1 MTIDDYAD
9 WAAENA
15 RLTTP
20 GPISREQV
28 SYLGLGLAGETG
40 ETVEHIKKYLRDGEF
55 RAEAMADELGDV
67 AYYWACLCLAAGRKP
82 SEVLAQ
88 SVAKI
93 ERKAQS
99 HKDSLRSGPRP

>member
-9 WAAENA
+9 WAARNA
-15 RLTTP
+15 RLTAP
-20 GPISREQV
+20 GTISREQV
-28 SYLGLGLAGETG
+28 SYLGLGLAGEAG

-82 SEVLAQ
+82 SEVLAE
-88 SVAKI
+88 SVTKI
-93 ERKAQS
+93 ERKVRS
-99 HKDSLRSGPRP
+99 RKDPSRSKPS